1 MENVTALI
9 LFALA
14 ATISP
19 GGATALAT
27 ASGAQFGFMRS
38 IPLIFGIAFALA
50 GLMCLS
56 AAGLSSALIG
66 APILAIAI
74 KSIGTAYLLWLAVR
88 ISLSGR
94 PGQGDI
100 VDGTPMTFLQGAL
113 LLIVNP
119 KAWAMGLGVA
129 SSLAETSASPF
140 VFGAVMAMIFA
151 TCAGVSLSFWVLTGS
166 FVAHILT
173 TRTQWTVFNGAMAL
187 LLLAAIAQL
196 WW

>member
-1 MENVTALI
+1 MENVSALI
-9 LFALA
+9 LFAMA

-27 ASGAQFGFMRS
+27 TSGARFGYMRS
-38 IPLIFGIAFALA
+38 LPLISGIAVAMA

-56 AAGLSSALIG
+56 AAGLSRALIG
-66 APILAIAI
+66 MPILVAAI
-74 KSIGTAYLLWLAVR
+74 KGIGTAYLLWLAVQ

-94 PGQGDI
+94 PELGDLA
-100 VDGTPMTFLQGAL
+100 DETPITFLAAAL

-129 SSLAETSASPF
+129 SSFAETSASPI
-140 VFGAVMAMIFA
+140 VFCAILATVFA
-151 TCAGVSLSFWVLTGS
+151 TCAGVSLSFWVLTGR

-173 TRTQWTVFNGAMAL
+173 TKTHWAMFNGAMAL
-187 LLLAAIAQL
+187 LLLAAIIQL

>member
-14 ATISP
+14 ATLSP
-19 GGATALAT
+19 GGATAMAT
-27 ASGAQFGFMRS
+27 SSGARFGYRRS
-38 IPLIFGIAFALA
+38 LPLIFGIAFALA
-50 GLMCLS
+50 GLTCLS

-66 APILAIAI
+66 VPILAVAI
-74 KSIGTAYLLWLAVR
+74 KYIGTAYLLWLAVQ
-88 ISLSGR
+88 ISVVGR
-94 PGQGDI
+94 PREGNLADE
-100 VDGTPMTFLQGAL
+100 TPMTFLAAAL

-129 SSLAETSASPF
+129 SSFAETSASPF
-140 VFGAVMAMIFA
+140 VFGAILATVFA
-151 TCAGVSLSFWVLTGS
+151 TCAGISLSFWVLIGG
-166 FVAHILT
+166 FVARILT
-173 TRTQWTVFNGAMAL
+173 TEVHWALFNGSMSL